1 MILFA
6 LLWAYTFRKT
16 NWLILP
22 GVSLLFF
29 GIYLAMVK
37 TDVKNVFLFL
47 ICVIY
52 LLSASWVFV
61 FKTESCLL
69 RSEFLNDLGYGYKL
83 HVVTFVIP
91 LNVFR
96 VRREFLLS
104 LQALGLVQTTISMS
118 SHSIRFSFWIFN
130 LNCKV

>member
-1 MILFA
+1 
-6 LLWAYTFRKT
+6 
-16 NWLILP
+16 
-22 GVSLLFF
+22 
-29 GIYLAMVK
+29 MVK

-69 RSEFLNDLGYGYKL
+69 RSEFLNDLRYGYKL

>member
-1 MILFA
+1 
-6 LLWAYTFRKT
+6 
-16 NWLILP
+16 
-22 GVSLLFF
+22 
-29 GIYLAMVK
+29 MVK

-47 ICVIY
+47 ICVIC

-69 RSEFLNDLGYGYKL
+69 SSEFLNGYKL
-83 HVVTFVIP
+83 HVDTFVIP

-104 LQALGLVQTTISMS
+104 LQALELVQTKISMS
-118 SHSIRFSFWIFN
+118 SHSIRFSFWLFN
-130 LNCKV
+130 LNSKV

>member
-22 GVSLLFF
+22 GFSLWFF

-47 ICVIY
+47 ICVIC

-69 RSEFLNDLGYGYKL
+69 SSEFLNGYKL
-83 HVVTFVIP
+83 HVDTFVIP

-104 LQALGLVQTTISMS
+104 LQALELVQTKISMS

-130 LNCKV
+130 LNSKV